1 MDPTYR
7 SKASWKKAK
16 RVKEKCSRVASNNV
30 IVLVDDFSL
39 EADGIGVDPEIVARR
54 KSCVGVHHPKYMLL
68 FGRYGS
74 VVITVS
80 TSNLTSPSE
89 VDAKKVSFGASNVIV
104 ISRPSWVRY
113 PTNNW
118 AI

>member
-1 MDPTYR
+1 M
-7 SKASWKKAK
+7 KKAK

-39 EADGIGVDPEIVARR
+39 EADGIGVDPEIVVRR
-54 KSCVGVHHPKYMLL
+54 KTCARVHHPKYMLL
-68 FGRYGS
+68 FGRCGS
-74 VVITVS
+74 VVITP
-80 TSNLTSPSE
+80 NLTSPSE
-89 VDAKKVSFGASNVIV
+89 VDVKTVSFGASNVIV